1 MLKNGRL
8 DDHQRFKELGALAQ
22 GGECSDS
29 EWLEL
34 KRHLQTCG
42 SCREACSEY
51 SLIAKEGMPFLA
63 AARGY
68 PPECHSWDEGSA
80 WSELLS
86 RIRGTEQP
94 LPALVKARPPLP
106 GHSFL

>member
-1 MLKNGRL
+1 MHKSGRL

-42 SCREACSEY
+42 SCREAYSEY

-68 PPECHSWDEGSA
+68 IPESNSWDEGTA
-80 WSELLS
+80 CSEVLS
-86 RIRGTEQP
+86 RIREMEQP
-94 LPALVKARPPLP
+94 PTALAKA
-106 GHSFL
+106 

>member
-1 MLKNGRL
+1 MHKNGRL

-51 SLIAKEGMPFLA
+51 SLIAK
-63 AARGY
+63 
-68 PPECHSWDEGSA
+68 
-80 WSELLS
+80 
-86 RIRGTEQP
+86 
-94 LPALVKARPPLP
+94 
-106 GHSFL
+106 